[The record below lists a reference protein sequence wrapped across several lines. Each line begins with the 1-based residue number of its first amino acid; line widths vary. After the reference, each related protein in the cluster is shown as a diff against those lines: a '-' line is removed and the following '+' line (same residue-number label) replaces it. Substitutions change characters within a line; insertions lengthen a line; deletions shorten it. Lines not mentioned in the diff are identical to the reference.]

1 MEKCT
6 HNTPSLLP
14 RGQTFE
20 DQILCLQIEAL
31 AVTLP
36 PQPGDGGVVLP
47 TAVGLHGRGWRQDV
61 PLGPQ
66 RCLACGGAST
76 SHVFIPRHHAQG
88 QVVGG
93 DVDVARVV
101 PFVGII
107 LAALAVPPGVRLVPV
122 VGADRDR
129 NQPQGAECQKET
141 RHG

>member
-1 MEKCT
+1 M
-6 HNTPSLLP
+6 
-14 RGQTFE
+14 
-20 DQILCLQIEAL
+20 A
-31 AVTLP
+31 LP

-66 RCLACGGAST
+66 RRRPST
-76 SHVFIPRHHAQG
+76 PRVFIPRHHAQG
-88 QVVGG
+88 QVVVG

-107 LAALAVPPGVRLVPV
+107 LAALAMPPGVRLVPV
-122 VGADRDR
+122 VGADRNCD
-129 NQPQGAECQKET
+129 QPQSAKCQEET